1 MTRRSAGVLDV
12 RDRRIRFRIHSSDGT
27 PMATG
32 YWPYTRM
39 GEPRSADGYSM
50 TGIDLMFQWFFKRR

>member
-1 MTRRSAGVLDV
+1 VGG
-12 RDRRIRFRIHSSDGT
+12 FNPGT

-32 YWPYTRM
+32 YWPYTRV

>member
-1 MTRRSAGVLDV
+1 VLDV

-50 TGIDLMFQWFFKRR
+50 AGIDLMFQWFFKRR